1 MWEAVEAEAEKTKIA
16 KVKKMLEMIH
26 TY

>member
-1 MWEAVEAEAEKTKIA
+1 MWKAVEAEAEKTKIA